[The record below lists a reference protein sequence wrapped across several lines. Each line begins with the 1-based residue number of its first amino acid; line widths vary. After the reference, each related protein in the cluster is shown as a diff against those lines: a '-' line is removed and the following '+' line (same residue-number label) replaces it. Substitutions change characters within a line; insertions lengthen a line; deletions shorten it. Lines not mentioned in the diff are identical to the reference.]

1 MMEEMYT
8 EVILDYYRNPKN
20 FGTIE
25 NPDIQARDTN
35 PLCGD
40 VIEMQ
45 LKLNGNGT
53 IEQVRFSGKGCAI
66 SLAAASMLTEN
77 IEGKSLEEIQRIGK
91 EDVLDMLG
99 IQVSAVR
106 LKCALLGL
114 KVLKLGTYSFLG
126 KQMEEEL

>member
-77 IEGKSLEEIQRIGK
+77 IEGKSLEEIQRI
-91 EDVLDMLG
+91 
-99 IQVSAVR
+99 
-106 LKCALLGL
+106 
-114 KVLKLGTYSFLG
+114 
-126 KQMEEEL
+126 